1 MDFWNWRRHLHAAAF
16 MALTDMRM
24 SRWAVIKMMGM
35 DAIQLALD
43 CDRATRQE
51 AELASLR
58 ERFESLTNR
67 EREILPL
74 AVSGFLNKQISA
86 EIGISLAAVK
96 VHRSQLIRKMGAQ
109 SLG

>member
-1 MDFWNWRRHLHAAAF
+1 MDFWNWRLHAAAF

-43 CDRATRQE
+43 CDRATLRQE

-58 ERFESLTNR
+58 ERFEFLTHR

-96 VHRSQLIRKMGAQ
+96 VHRSQLIRKMGAK